1 MAGGAVRAR
10 LHAAVG
16 GLPPA
21 FWTLWTGMLVNRT
34 ASFVSTFLGLYL
46 TGARGMTAAEA
57 GRIVALFGLG
67 VLAAGPLGGMLAD
80 GIGRRATM
88 VLGLAVGGAGVATLA
103 FVREPFAL
111 GAATFVGA
119 LFGEMYRPAA
129 QAVVADVVSPHDRA
143 RAYGLVYWAVNM
155 GFTIGVL
162 LAGALAE
169 TSWVALFLTD
179 ATTSALFAV
188 LVLARLPETRPL
200 DADAETAG
208 LRGLVAIARDRDLLV
223 LLLLHFCALVVFTQF
238 QVAMPLDMRA
248 HGLSPR
254 TYALLVSIN
263 GIVIIV
269 LQPFVGER
277 LRRFD
282 SGYLLA
288 ASASLF
294 GVGFGLNAV
303 VDHPAGYALGVLLW
317 TLGEILGFP
326 AVAAEVAA
334 LAPASMR
341 GRYQGSFTMAMGLA
355 MAVASLLGGEVLTR
369 FGGPTL
375 WVGSLALCTFVA
387 VGHLAAAPSRRR
399 RLHAALVRRAG

>member
-1 MAGGAVRAR
+1 V
-10 LHAAVG
+10 HAAVG

-21 FWTLWTGMLVNRT
+21 FWTLWSGMLVNRT

-46 TGARGMTAAEA
+46 TSARGMTAAEA
-57 GRIVALFGLG
+57 GRIVAFFGVG
-67 VLAAGPLGGMLAD
+67 VLAAGPLGGVLAD

-103 FVREPFAL
+103 FVREPGAL
-111 GAATFVGA
+111 AAATFVGA

-129 QAVVADVVSPHDRA
+129 QAVVADVVPLRDRA

-162 LAGALAE
+162 LAGTLAE

-179 ATTSALFAV
+179 AATSAVFAV
-188 LVLARLPETRPL
+188 LVLARLPETRPTG
-200 DADAETAG
+200 DDENAG
-208 LRGLVAIARDRDLLV
+208 LRGLMALARDRDLLV
-223 LLLLHFCALVVFTQF
+223 LLLLHFFALVVFTQF
-238 QVAMPLDMRA
+238 QVALPLDMRA

-263 GIVIIV
+263 GIVIIL
-269 LQPFVGER
+269 LQPVIGAR

-288 ASASLF
+288 ASVALF
-294 GVGFGLNAV
+294 GLGFGLNAV
-303 VDHPAGYALGVLLW
+303 VDRPAGYALGVLLW

-334 LAPASMR
+334 LAPPSMR
-341 GRYQGSFTMAMGLA
+341 GRYQGSFTMALGLA
-355 MAVASLLGGEVLTR
+355 LATASVVGGEVLTR

-375 WVGSLALCTFVA
+375 WVGSLVLCALVSA
-387 VGHLAAAPSRRR
+387 GHLLAAPARRR
-399 RLHAALVRRAG
+399 RVHAMQARHAA